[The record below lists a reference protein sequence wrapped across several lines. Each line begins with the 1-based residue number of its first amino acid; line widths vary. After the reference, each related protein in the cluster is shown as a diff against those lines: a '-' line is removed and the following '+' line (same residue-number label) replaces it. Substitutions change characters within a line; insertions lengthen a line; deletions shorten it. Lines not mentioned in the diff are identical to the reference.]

1 MDEVQVEAA
10 NMISTVLQIE
20 HFGPL
25 VLCIISGRF
34 SILLQVITSKGRSHS
49 KKKKSVKFHTWGRG
63 WSGQNWVIFTLF
75 SFFSFMS

>member
-25 VLCIISGRF
+25 VLCIISGIF
-34 SILLQVITSKGRSHS
+34 SILLQGVS
-49 KKKKSVKFHTWGRG
+49 KKSVNYCYYYK
-63 WSGQNWVIFTLF
+63 
-75 SFFSFMS
+75 

>member
-34 SILLQVITSKGRSHS
+34 SILLQGVP
-49 KKKKSVKFHTWGRG
+49 KKKCELLLLLQVVIHTFFGD
-63 WSGQNWVIFTLF
+63 TL
-75 SFFSFMS
+75 